1 MSGPFISPRA
11 IKIINLIITTVMVSY
26 ESWRHYVIEIIT
38 SFWWVIV
45 FTCWIFSSLIRFVDF
60 SFFIFVEFLFW
71 MWRSKEKWVFSH
83 SNLSSKRLRILFF
96 FLCAFCLDQLKSS
109 ISLWAPPWMNEKTK
123 SEKKKLKI
131 SRRKKLWLIKMTNTC
146 AS

>member
-26 ESWRHYVIEIIT
+26 ESWVIT
-38 SFWWVIV
+38 SLCITSLWWVIIYLLD
-45 FTCWIFSSLIRFVDF
+45 FFFINSIRRFLF
-60 SFFIFVEFLFW
+60 FFIFVEFLFW

-83 SNLSSKRLRILFF
+83 SNLSSKRPRILFF

-146 AS
+146 DS